1 MFGFG
6 KKKPTLK
13 LLPKQEVEVEF
24 ENADGE
30 FESHF
35 VNILDVQKKRVC
47 ISSPGSD
54 RRPVR
59 LVPGQQVTISAL
71 MDDRLFSYSA
81 SVLDSRDRDFDVQ
94 PPREVAEVEVP
105 PRDDNFRIEVPIPV
119 EYRAMRTA
127 HTQVAQTHA
136 ITTNGLFLQTNLPIP
151 PNTQLH
157 MELEIPNAPDITA
170 KGRAVAS
177 QVARDNSR
185 KHITEVEYEDIPEDN
200 RTAII
205 RYAIYYRQRQKR
217 KESREANGK

>member
-1 MFGFG
+1 MFWG
-6 KKKPTLK
+6 KKKPTLR
-13 LLPKQEVEVEF
+13 LHPKQEVEVEF
-24 ENADGE
+24 ETADGE

-35 VNILDVQKKRVC
+35 VQVLDVQKKR
-47 ISSPGSD
+47 IALSSPGSD

-59 LVPGQQVTISAL
+59 LVPGQQVTVSAL
-71 MDDRLFSYSA
+71 VDDRLFSYSA

-94 PPREVAEVEVP
+94 PPKDVNEVEVP
-105 PRDDNFRIEVPIPV
+105 PRDDNFRIEVPIQV

-127 HTQVAQTHA
+127 HTQVASTHA
-136 ITTNGLFLQTNLPIP
+136 ITTNGLFLMTNLPIP

-157 MELEIPNAPDITA
+157 MELEIPNAPDISA

-177 QVARDNSR
+177 QTDRENTR

-205 RYAIYYRQRQKR
+205 RYA
-217 KESREANGK
+217 